1 MAAKLTRREAR
12 EAALGLIYEK
22 DFGACDDD
30 GTLLALAC
38 ENREIPENNKYINA
52 VFFGVCEHM
61 EEIDALIACHSVGWR
76 TERLTRVSRAILRLA
91 VYELKYMDD
100 IPANVTINEAVEL
113 AKKYDDERAKPFIN
127 GILNAVKDELAGR
140 EAGEENK

>member
-1 MAAKLTRREAR
+1 MTAKLTRREAR

-30 GTLLALAC
+30 KTLLALAC
-38 ENREIPENNKYINA
+38 ENRDIPENNKYINT
-52 VFFGVCEHM
+52 VFFGVCEHT
-61 EEIDALIACHSVGWR
+61 EEIDALIAKHSVGWR

-91 VYELKYMDD
+91 VYELKYMED

-127 GILNAVKDELAGR
+127 GILNAVKDEITGKLS
-140 EAGEENK
+140 GEEDR